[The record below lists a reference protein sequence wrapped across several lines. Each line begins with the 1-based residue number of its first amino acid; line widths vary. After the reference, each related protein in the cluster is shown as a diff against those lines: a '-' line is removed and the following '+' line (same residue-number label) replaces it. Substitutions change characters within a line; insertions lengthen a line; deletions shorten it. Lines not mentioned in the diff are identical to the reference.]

1 MDIFNIVYYGII
13 CGILG
18 VSAPFLEGR
27 AIRFIVGILVG
38 VIGASLLPILK
49 SILG

>member
-18 VSAPFLEGR
+18 VSAPFIEGR
-27 AIRFIVGILVG
+27 TIRFIVGIFVG
-38 VIGASLLPILK
+38 VVGASLLPAMK